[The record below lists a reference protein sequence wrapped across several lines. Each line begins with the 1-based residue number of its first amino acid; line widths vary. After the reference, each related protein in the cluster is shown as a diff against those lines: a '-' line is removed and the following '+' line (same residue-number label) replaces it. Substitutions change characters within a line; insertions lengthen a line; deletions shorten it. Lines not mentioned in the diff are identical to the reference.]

1 MLAYSIEINSSVQLS
16 DNSQFALA
24 RKPPAQPFR
33 RTVSIGTFYEKNE
46 VTRVIQIL
54 LRSLASQA
62 TQRLLRGLSCIA

>member
-46 VTRVIQIL
+46 VT
-54 LRSLASQA
+54 
-62 TQRLLRGLSCIA
+62 